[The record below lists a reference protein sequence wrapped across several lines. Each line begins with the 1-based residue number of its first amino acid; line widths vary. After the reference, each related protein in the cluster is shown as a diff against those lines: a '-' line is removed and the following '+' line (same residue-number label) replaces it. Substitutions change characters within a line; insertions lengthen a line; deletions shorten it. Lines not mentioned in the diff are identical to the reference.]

1 MGSLEAVADELESVC
16 DRAAECRTAL
26 LSAVDGVQRA
36 REWLERISA
45 GSNDPEWAGL
55 LACLAEVERGID
67 EVSLALSDGVG
78 LVLDVVANLIGGG
91 AGDRG
96 GNGHAAD
103 EPAAPPDRIEELRR
117 ELPPPVT
124 PRMGQK
130 THGRWFGP
138 DGKVRS
144 AISGKDEGFALVLRT
159 VREMGMT
166 RGFPLRAADVEMKT
180 AAHMR
185 ASGITSAT
193 LVINHVPCDDG
204 MFSCDRM
211 VPVLLPAGSTLTVF
225 GASGFRRTYHGG
237 EQLPCPTP

>member
-1 MGSLEAVADELESVC
+1 MGSLGAVADELESVC
-16 DRAAECRTAL
+16 ERAAECRVAL
-26 LSAVDGVQRA
+26 LSAVDGVRWA
-36 REWLERISA
+36 REWWERVSA

-55 LACLAEVERGID
+55 LACLVEVERGID

-78 LVLDVVANLIGGG
+78 LVLDVVADLVGGG
-91 AGDRG
+91 SDRAG
-96 GNGHAAD
+96 D
-103 EPAAPPDRIEELRR
+103 EPAEPPDRIEELRR

-124 PRMGQK
+124 PGAGQK

-138 DGKVRS
+138 DGKTRS

-159 VREMGMT
+159 IRELGMT
-166 RGFPLRAADVEMKT
+166 RGFPLRATDVEMKV

-185 ASGITSAT
+185 ANGITSAT

-211 VPVLLPAGSTLTVF
+211 VPVLLPAGSALSVF